1 MIEEKDYDESFVQT
15 TVIEKPSVENV
26 PTGCEDLEEEYLLQV
41 DECLLDLQDYADLG
55 QYLLNDAYGP
65 AADKWTYFSC
75 YNEDE
80 VFIDWCF

>member
-41 DECLLDLQDYADLG
+41 DECLLDL
-55 QYLLNDAYGP
+55 
-65 AADKWTYFSC
+65 
-75 YNEDE
+75 
-80 VFIDWCF
+80 